1 MSNDFNNITSSIN
14 GTVSSKDAMNID
26 GIAQT
31 VDTGV
36 TVGHNKDSM
45 NNLGVDRN
53 FDVISSQKTGE

>member
-1 MSNDFNNITSSIN
+1 MPNDYNNIDSLIN

-26 GIAQT
+26 GIAQN
-31 VDTGV
+31 VETG
-36 TVGHNKDSM
+36 TSIGNNKDSM